1 MVKIE
6 HNIVEINPESF
17 SNLDYLSKDDENLL
31 EPVEVLN
38 TFAPSDNF
46 IELTYFS
53 LNGEK
58 LSTIENYTNYA
69 VLTGDTI
76 NNKKGT
82 KEISIDVIKDF
93 KQYNAETSE
102 VVALYNFLDYS
113 YSKTNTS
120 EDFYIESISPD
131 RTELRLVSVNLDANK
146 VLEYTNELIDK
157 KNNSPYALELFLY
170 EGNNTFYSLVN
181 IDIEV
186 FRNTYGVLVK
196 LLEPLPQNI
205 VLKSRLNV
213 VEKVSEPVAYR
224 VITNIIQ
231 EEEKVPTLRS
241 ANFDIDVEIQSTE
254 PSQYYNY
261 NELFSFP
268 TNNTN
273 RELNS
278 LFSEKGAELSIDYS
292 DYINFINFS
301 SAEERILNFK
311 YKLDLIESYQTSL
324 DSINTTAGVYSSTGI
339 SGSRTYYESLI
350 NGVINNFDHYERHLY
365 YDSGSSSWPKSNT
378 VKPYINKISSDP
390 ESVTWF
396 NNQQQVAN
404 LYDAQNPDILTN
416 TTPAFIKE
424 DSANEPYNLF
434 VNMVGQHFDNIWIY
448 TDALSKKYNA
458 DNRLNR
464 GVSKDLVE
472 ELLKNFG
479 VKIYTSNRSAADLYR
494 YFTVNSYDL
503 DGEILTEG
511 IVSGSDN
518 TPVSQDVYQKE
529 VYKRLYHNLPLLM
542 KSKGTERG
550 LRALITC
557 FGIPSDVLKIKVYGG
572 QSVNDL
578 PFYGGE
584 QEFTSSLDKVRL
596 GNTGSI
602 VEGNTLSFYTS
613 INKKSNDLTQDL
625 HRIEVGFSPADN
637 INSYIVSQSAVL
649 FPSSNFNIDDY
660 IGDPRDITTNT
671 YADLDTYRDTILAN
685 LDRYDIKDF
694 VRLIKFF
701 DNNIFRMVRDFIPAR
716 VVADTG
722 VIIKQHLL
730 ERNKTIPPVISWTQP
745 EYTGS
750 IDTAFIS
757 GSNGRAFDS
766 TAVGNIDGQSST
778 KYTDYVVTPFT
789 RRQPVTDHEHQ
800 EARFNGELSGSCL
813 RITNGELNDEN
824 PFKKLRYD
832 TIIYSASFF
841 EFIPSSSCDL
851 PSGPLAQEVYNA
863 STTNLDS
870 YPLPNLFGNPDG
882 VYEYQ
887 VESVNINSPFTYDF
901 TPGPPYTQYQEFTV
915 DVAGP
920 GFGPSCVSTRDVKVV
935 YCNLDIATGDEVPL
949 SLSPLYDD
957 VDLSSWW
964 INTNANNFP
973 NHVSNQIEYE
983 ITNNGTT
990 TVYTAAEVTNFS
1002 FTSSFVEGDVD
1013 FKIYD
1018 TNLENGTN
1026 CFIEFTIPFVNCV
1039 LYYPGRGNGA
1049 MSTEENEEDTI
1060 NTDPTSYIEP
1070 FGFEG
1075 TDPTSTFEAR
1085 LSWDTTNGGVP
1096 ADDAEI
1102 QTAWVEITNTT
1113 AVASGVRSIPTGPL
1127 STVVSS
1133 LLGGINSLDTIV
1145 VNNAPAPYSG
1155 ITSLTAFNTTYKV
1168 VNALPPGEDA
1178 PIRMQIRATSNN
1190 EACLEVTGTK
1200 GFLLEESVPPLQG
1213 GLVNLFY
1220 SSTVGSSCCPTTE
1233 VDYYS
1238 SSPNIDF
1245 ADLSDPAPA
1254 GIYLDELLTLP
1265 APSGYYK
1272 SRIWIQTNQGN
1283 ARYWDAATGWGGP
1296 GQVIDCVAGEGQ
1308 FACQ

>member
-113 YSKTNTS
+113 YSETNTS

-146 VLEYTNELIDK
+146 ILEYTNELIDK
-157 KNNSPYALELFLY
+157 KNSSPYALELFLY

-378 VKPYINKISSDP
+378 VKPYVNKVSSDP

-396 NNQQQVAN
+396 NNQKQVAS

-479 VKIYTSNRSAADLYR
+479 VKVYTSNRSAADLYR

-557 FGIPSDVLKIKVYGG
+557 FGIPSDILKIKVYGG

-584 QEFTSSLDKVRL
+584 QEFTSSLDKVRTT
-596 GNTGSI
+596 NTDSI

-660 IGDPRDITTNT
+660 IGDPRDITTNS

-701 DNNIFRMVRDFIPAR
+701 DNSIFRMVRDFIPAR

-745 EYTGS
+745 EYT
-750 IDTAFIS
+750 DVVNTALIS
-757 GSNGRAFDS
+757 GSNGRAFES
-766 TAVGNIDGQSST
+766 VAVGNIEGQSST
-778 KYTDYVVTPFT
+778 SYTASVTTPFT
-789 RRQPVTDHEHQ
+789 SNQPVSKYLHE
-800 EARFNGELSGSCL
+800 EPRFNGELSGSCI

-824 PFKKLRYD
+824 PFKNLSYD

-841 EFIPSSSCDL
+841 EFLPEEICDL
-851 PSGPLAQEVYNA
+851 PSGPLPQEVFNA
-863 STTNLDS
+863 YTTILDD
-870 YPLPNLFGNPDG
+870 YPLSNLFGNPDSAT
-882 VYEYQ
+882 YEYE
-887 VESVNINSPFTYDF
+887 VDNVDIPTPFIYNF
-901 TPGPPYTQYQEFTV
+901 SPGPPYTQYQEFTV
-915 DVAGP
+915 DVVSE
-920 GFGPSCVSTRDVKVV
+920 GFEEPCNNTRDVKVV
-935 YCNLDIATGDEVPL
+935 YCNLAQAAGGVIPTT
-949 SLSPLYDD
+949 LSPLDSS

-964 INTNANNFP
+964 INTNADSFP
-973 NHVSNQIEYE
+973 NHVSDQIEYE
-983 ITNNGTT
+983 ITNGGTT
-990 TVYTAAEVTNFS
+990 TVLTAAQATDFDFS
-1002 FTSSFVEGDVD
+1002 DGFVEGDVD
-1013 FKIYD
+1013 FRIYD

-1039 LYYPGRGNGA
+1039 LDFTASSLNTVT
-1049 MSTEENEEDTI
+1049 TEI
-1060 NTDPTSYIEP
+1060 NTEDDVSIDPKSYIAP

-1075 TDPTSTFEAR
+1075 TDATSTFEAR
-1085 LSWDTTNGGVP
+1085 LTWNSTGVRTTPENS
-1096 ADDAEI
+1096 DI
-1102 QTAWVEITNTT
+1102 KTAWVEITNTS

-1127 STVVSS
+1127 LSVIDTD
-1133 LLGGINSLDTIV
+1133 LGGIDALDYIT
-1145 VNNAPAPYSG
+1145 NTSTGPYAG
-1155 ITSLTAFNTTYKV
+1155 ITSLTDLNTYYYNINGTDV
-1168 VNALPPGEDA
+1168 PVRL
-1178 PIRMQIRATSNN
+1178 QIRATSYNGVCTELSNAVSLVTN
-1190 EACLEVTGTK
+1190 EISNCFCITVK
-1200 GFLLEESVPPLQG
+1200 VRNDLLINGEGDPLYYNLYQCSENVANSP
-1213 GLVNLFY
+1213 VNLTTAF
-1220 SSTVGSSCCPTTE
+1220 GSESEGYTYYGFCVNFAIALFKYGETGVLFTAIEGMDIIVNGGSCTINTQCIP
-1233 VDYYS
+1233 
-1238 SSPNIDF
+1238 
-1245 ADLSDPAPA
+1245 SD
-1254 GIYLDELLTLP
+1254 
-1265 APSGYYK
+1265 
-1272 SRIWIQTNQGN
+1272 
-1283 ARYWDAATGWGGP
+1283 
-1296 GQVIDCVAGEGQ
+1296 
-1308 FACQ
+1308 